1 MTDST
6 PTGRWFNTDNDDSL
20 DADWLHG
27 ADRMDRML
35 APFGDR
41 MLARAHL
48 QPGQTVL
55 DIGCGTAATTLA
67 VWTSVAPGGSVIGVD
82 ISRRMLHAA
91 QLRVTAI
98 PGHRISFICAD
109 AQTHRFEPGRAPG
122 GVAAPRRPPPPG
134 PLRPPAAPFINTP
147 AGLPPT
153 GRLVITE
160 WADPAD

>member
-1 MTDST
+1 MA
-6 PTGRWFNTDNDDSL
+6 RR
-20 DADWLHG
+20 

-55 DIGCGTAATTLA
+55 DIGCGTGATTTLA
-67 VWTSVAPGGSVIGVD
+67 AWASVAPGGSVIGVD

-109 AQTHRFEPGRAPG
+109 AQTHRATS
-122 GVAAPRRPPPPG
+122 PPG
-134 PLRPPAAPFINTP
+134 CAPTARSSLPNGPT
-147 AGLPPT
+147 PPT
-153 GRLVITE
+153 MNG
-160 WADPAD
+160 